1 LSVDNHIDF
10 RYNALQKKLFCL
22 TDREILMKLSVDRNN
37 DLPLYRQIANQIREY
52 IRTGA
57 LPLGSRLPTIRE
69 LAREY
74 GLTRLTVQNA
84 YAELQAEGLI
94 EAGVGRG
101 TFVAEHPPIP
111 TSLHTP
117 PVPALSPPS
126 WLSQGILADMMRMTA
141 HPDLLSFAQA
151 IPEASTYP
159 TQELSRSLR
168 IALDDPF
175 SLSYSSTQGELSLR
189 EQVAHILLDRSIVTP
204 PDLVMITSGA
214 QQAIDLALRAFVSRE
229 EIVLVEE
236 PTYVGMLEL
245 AAQRGQRIVSIPS
258 DTYGILPDAL
268 ESACKRYHPRLLYL
282 IPTFHNPTGLSLSHE
297 RRQALLRLARTYDFL
312 IFEDDVAGMLAY
324 DDPSTPALK
333 ASDMD
338 GHVIYATSFSK
349 VLLPGVRLG
358 MIVADEKHLVPLLTA
373 RRTSDLFSSPLLQH
387 ALADYLHRHH
397 LSTHLQRV
405 RPLYHARR
413 DAMLSALQRY
423 LPECSW
429 TTPIGGFNLW
439 VTFPEQI
446 NERDFYLQAIEHG
459 VGIAPGAAFFLQSQ
473 SRAHMRL
480 SFGAHTPERIEQG
493 VAILGELLHTQLRY
507 LQRLATRTG
516 VTSSLL

>member
-1 LSVDNHIDF
+1 MQLS
-10 RYNALQKKLFCL
+10 LQ
-22 TDREILMKLSVDRNN
+22 RNK

-57 LPLGSRLPTIRE
+57 LPVGSRLPTIRE

-74 GLTRLTVQNA
+74 GLTRLTIQNA
-84 YAELQAEGLI
+84 YAELQAEGLV

-111 TSLHTP
+111 TSLHAP
-117 PVPALSPPS
+117 PVPTLSPPS

-151 IPEASTYP
+151 IPEVSTYP
-159 TQELSRSLR
+159 TQELGRSLR
-168 IALDDPF
+168 ITLEDPI
-175 SLSYSSTQGELSLR
+175 SLSYSSTQGELALR
-189 EQVAHILLDRSIVTP
+189 EQVAHILLDRGIVTP

-214 QQAIDLALRAFVSRE
+214 QQAIDLALRAFVSPE

-236 PTYVGMLEL
+236 PTYVGMIEL
-245 AAQRGQRIVSIPS
+245 AAQRGQRTVSVPS
-258 DTYGILPDAL
+258 DAYGILPDAL
-268 ESACKRYHPRLLYL
+268 EAACKRYHPRLLYL
-282 IPTFHNPTGLSLSHE
+282 IPTFHNPTGLSLSNE

-324 DDPSTPALK
+324 DDPAAPALK
-333 ASDMD
+333 ASDTD

-358 MIVADEKHLVPLLTA
+358 MLVAEEKHLLPLLAA

-397 LSTHLQRV
+397 LSAHLQHV
-405 RPLYHARR
+405 RPLYRARR
-413 DAMLSALQRY
+413 DAMLSALQRH
-423 LPECSW
+423 LSECSW
-429 TTPIGGFNLW
+429 TSPLGGFNLW

-446 NERDFYLQAIEHG
+446 NERDFYLQAIERG

-473 SRAHMRL
+473 TRAHMRL
-480 SFGAHTPERIEQG
+480 SFGAHSSEHIERGI
-493 VAILGELLHTQLRY
+493 AILGDLLHEQLRF

-516 VTSSLL
+516 VASSLL

>member
-1 LSVDNHIDF
+1 MQLSL
-10 RYNALQKKLFCL
+10 R
-22 TDREILMKLSVDRNN
+22 RNS
-37 DLPLYRQIANQIREY
+37 DLPLYRQITNQMREY

-57 LPLGSRLPTIRE
+57 LPVGSRLPTIRK
-69 LAREY
+69 LASEY
-74 GLTRLTVQNA
+74 GLTRLTIQSA
-84 YAELQAEGLI
+84 YAELQAEGLV

-117 PVPALSPPS
+117 PVPTLSPPS

-151 IPEASTYP
+151 IPEVSTYP

-168 IALDDPF
+168 VTLEDPI
-175 SLSYSSTQGELSLR
+175 SLSYSATQGELALR
-189 EQVAHILLDRSIVTP
+189 EQVAHILLDRGVVTP

-214 QQAIDLALRAFVSRE
+214 QQAIDLALRAFVSPE

-236 PTYVGMLEL
+236 PTYVGMIEL
-245 AAQRGQRIVSIPS
+245 AAQRGQRIVAIPS
-258 DTYGILPDAL
+258 DTHGILLDAL
-268 ESACKRYHPRLLYL
+268 EVACKRYHPRLLYL
-282 IPTFHNPTGLSLSHE
+282 IPTFHNPTGRSLSNE

-312 IFEDDVAGMLAY
+312 IFEDDVAGMLSY
-324 DDPSTPALK
+324 DDPSAPALK
-333 ASDMD
+333 ASDTD
-338 GHVIYATSFSK
+338 GRVIYGSSFSK
-349 VLLPGVRLG
+349 VLLPGIRLG
-358 MIVADEKHLVPLLTA
+358 MLVAAEKHLLPLLAA

-397 LSTHLQRV
+397 LSVHLQRV
-405 RPLYHARR
+405 RPLYRARR
-413 DAMLSALQRY
+413 DAMLSALQRH

-429 TTPIGGFNLW
+429 TCPPGGFNLW
-439 VTFPEQI
+439 ITFPEQI
-446 NERDFYLQAIEHG
+446 NERDFYLQAIERG

-473 SRAHMRL
+473 TRAHMRL
-480 SFGAHTPERIEQG
+480 SFSAHTPERIEQG
-493 VAILGELLHTQLRY
+493 IAILGDLLYTQLHY

-516 VTSSLL
+516 VASSLL

>member
-1 LSVDNHIDF
+1 
-10 RYNALQKKLFCL
+10 
-22 TDREILMKLSVDRNN
+22 MKLSLQRKN

-57 LPLGSRLPTIRE
+57 LPIGSRLPTIRD
-69 LAREY
+69 LAHEY
-74 GLTRLTVQNA
+74 GLTRLTVQSA
-84 YAELQAEGLI
+84 YAELQSEGLV

-101 TFVAEHPPIP
+101 TFVADHLPIP

-117 PVPALSPPS
+117 PIPALSPPS

-151 IPEASTYP
+151 IPEATTFP
-159 TQELSRSLR
+159 TQDLGRSLR
-168 IALDDPF
+168 IALDDPA
-175 SLSYSSTQGELSLR
+175 SLNYSSTQGELSLR
-189 EQVAHILLDRSIVTP
+189 EQVAHILLDRGIVTP

-229 EIVLVEE
+229 DVILVEE

-245 AAQRGQRIVSIPS
+245 AAQRGQCIVSIPS
-258 DTYGILPDAL
+258 DEYGILPDAV
-268 ESACKRYHPRLLYL
+268 EIACKRHHPRLLYL
-282 IPTFHNPTGLSLSHE
+282 IPTFHNPTGLSLANE

-312 IFEDDVAGMLAY
+312 IFEDDVAGMLVY
-324 DDPSTPALK
+324 DDAATPAIK
-333 ASDMD
+333 SSDPD
-338 GHVIYATSFSK
+338 GRVIYATSFSK
-349 VLLPGVRLG
+349 VLLPGIRLG
-358 MIVADEKHLVPLLTA
+358 MIVAEEKHLLPLLAA

-397 LSTHLQRV
+397 LSAHLQRV

-413 DAMLSALQRY
+413 DAILSALQRH

-429 TTPIGGFNLW
+429 TCPLGGFNLW

-446 NERDFYLQAIEHG
+446 NERDFYLQAIERG

-473 SRAHMRL
+473 PRAHMRL

-493 VAILGELLHTQLRY
+493 MAILGDLLHTQLRY
-507 LQRLATRTG
+507 VQRVAMRTG
-516 VTSSLL
+516 FTNSLL